1 MDQGDWDFPTDAD
14 IEADIEASYVADQA
28 SCSAHYWCARF
39 WFYETFV
46 GPEERRAP
54 WCARRWFY

>member
-1 MDQGDWDFPTDAD
+1 MDQIDWDFPTDAD

-39 WFYETFV
+39 HFLNTQAIY
-46 GPEERRAP
+46 PEIDFP
-54 WCARRWFY
+54 F